1 MRIVAGKH
9 RGLSLYEF
17 EASNIRP
24 TTDRVREN
32 IFNKIQFGI
41 VGSAVLD
48 LFCGTGAVSLEFISR
63 GAEKVVSVDN
73 NAKSIKLINQNFAK
87 AKIKPTLIKSD
98 YKSGIL
104 SQKGTKFD
112 FIFLDPPFDTDFGE
126 DSIKMI
132 EMHDILAEDG
142 LIIFEHLVG
151 KDFQLP
157 SRFEIVDSRKYGTI
171 AVTYIKGKNND

>member
-41 VGSAVLD
+41 KDSVVLD

-63 GAEKVVSVDN
+63 GAGEVISVDN
-73 NAKSIKLINQNFAK
+73 NKNSVNLIKKNFAK
-87 AKIKPTLIKSD
+87 AKEVINLIEKD
-98 YKSGIL
+98 YKVALDGL
-104 SQKGTKFD
+104 KNRKFD
-112 FIFLDPPFDTDFGE
+112 YIFLDPPFNSDFGE
-126 DSIKMI
+126 NSIKI
-132 EMHDILAEDG
+132 IADNKILDDNG
-142 LIIFEHLVG
+142 IIIYEHLDVT
-151 KDFQLP
+151 KFKCPKELNIFD
-157 SRFEIVDSRKYGTI
+157 EKKYGTI
-171 AVTYIKGKNND
+171 VVSYLRWNL